1 VIADESWRRDPT
13 KQERMGASGPDVW
26 EVTGFGA
33 RGDGRT
39 LTTAALQK
47 AIDACAAA
55 GGGVVLVPPGR
66 YLSGALRLR
75 SHVNLHLAAGATLL
89 ASQRPEDFPAVRGR
103 DEGVERQVHSSLLT
117 GFDLEDVAITG
128 RGVLDGQGK
137 FWWQAY
143 EETQRVRVAAQL
155 PREADNPADAPLRLP
170 RPRLINLI
178 RCRQVRIDGV
188 TFLDNP
194 FYAVHVVYCEDVVI
208 ERIHTTQD
216 IAAHST
222 GIVVDSSK
230 KVRIV
235 RCLIEHG
242 GDAIGIK
249 SGYNEDG
256 RRVGKPAEDI
266 LILGCQVSRI
276 GSSAV
281 AIGSETAGGI
291 RNVVIND
298 CLVRECKNGIH
309 IRSPRG
315 RGGFVDQVR
324 VSNLVMDQVAEAAV
338 KITHFYDSVRMEV
351 FGGGSVRRNLEL
363 ARSRRAPVDEGT
375 PSFRQLVFSG
385 LTLGHVGALAL
396 IEGLPERYIR
406 GVILEDIQAAA
417 AKGGISCAMVSDITI
432 SNVRLGALETPA
444 VDAREVERLEVHR
457 LHAPHPPEAPAVW
470 LENVTGAFVHACEVL
485 GQPPLGYVW
494 LRQEESHGVTVAA
507 NSVPG

>member
-1 VIADESWRRDPT
+1 
-13 KQERMGASGPDVW
+13 MGGGQDVW
-26 EVTGFGA
+26 EVTRFGA

-39 LTTAALQK
+39 MCTAALQK
-47 AIDACAAA
+47 TIDACAEA
-55 GGGVVLVPPGR
+55 GGGVVLVSPGR
-66 YLSGALRLR
+66 YLSGALRLK
-75 SHVNLHLAAGATLL
+75 SHVQLHLDAGATLV
-89 ASQRPEDFPAVRGR
+89 ASERPEDFPPVRGR
-103 DEGVERQVHSSLLT
+103 DEGVERVVHSSLLT

-137 FWWQAY
+137 RWWQAY

-155 PREADNPADAPLRLP
+155 LREAENPADAPLRWP

-178 RCRQVRIDGV
+178 RCRNVRIDGL
-188 TFLDNP
+188 TFVENP
-194 FYAVHVVYCEDVVI
+194 FYAVHVVYCEDVVM
-208 ERIHTTQD
+208 ERIRTTQE

-222 GIVVDSSK
+222 GIVIDSSRR
-230 KVRIV
+230 VQIL

-256 RRVGKPAEDI
+256 RRVGKPSEDI
-266 LILGCQVSRI
+266 LILGCQVSHI

-291 RNVVIND
+291 RNVVIAD
-298 CLVRECKNGIH
+298 CLIRDCKNGIH

-324 VSNLVMDQVAEAAV
+324 TSNVVLEGASESAI
-338 KITHFYDSVRMEV
+338 KITNFYDSVRMEV

-385 LTLGHVGALAL
+385 MNVGQVGQLAL

-406 GVILEDIQAAA
+406 NVILEDIEAVA
-417 AKGGISCAMVSDITI
+417 AKGGISCSMVSDITI

-444 VDAREVERLEVHR
+444 VDAREVERLEIHR
-457 LHAPHPPEAPAVW
+457 LHAPRPADAPAVW
-470 LENVTGAFVHACEVL
+470 LENVTGAFVHACQVI
-485 GQPPLGYVW
+485 GQPTPGYVW
-494 LRQEESHGVTVAA
+494 LRQEESRGITIAA
-507 NSVPG
+507 NSTPG